1 MLPKGT
7 VAKTVNSSIIPVFGG
22 QKPFPNIIRGPQG
35 INECNIKC
43 TIYSKPFKTECSSI
57 QMIL

>member
-1 MLPKGT
+1 MKLFLFHMLPKGT

-35 INECNIKC
+35 IN
-43 TIYSKPFKTECSSI
+43 
-57 QMIL
+57 